1 MSNPIVDPLV
11 VEPDVAESAS
21 LRMEATFDGAVTLTL
36 NRPAK
41 RNALDADLIAAL
53 TDAFETLRGAEHV
66 RVVFLA
72 GEGAVFCAGGD
83 LEWMRAGL
91 DLSESDNRDDALTLG
106 RMLQGLYEL
115 PQLTVALVHGAA
127 YGGGAGLACACDAA
141 VATADTKLCFSEV
154 RLGLIPATISP
165 YVVEAIGPRA
175 ARRLFA
181 TAEVFDAEAAH
192 RLGLVTEIVADA
204 PALAA
209 AAHRIAAAQRQ
220 NAPAAV
226 ADAKAEVAA
235 VAGRPIDHHLVEETS
250 RKIARARVSADGQ
263 EGVRAFLERRK
274 PSWAL

>member
-11 VEPDVAESAS
+11 VEPDTADSEL
-21 LRMEATFDGAVTLTL
+21 LRIEATHDGAVTLTL
-36 NRPAK
+36 KRPAR
-41 RNALDADLIAAL
+41 RNALNAALIAAL

-91 DLSESDNRDDALTLG
+91 DMSESDNRDDALTLG
-106 RMLQGLYEL
+106 RMLQALYEL
-115 PQLTVALVHGAA
+115 PQLTVTLLHGAA
-127 YGGGAGLACACDAA
+127 YGGGAGLACACDVAI
-141 VATADTKLCFSEV
+141 ATADTKLCFSEV

-165 YVVEAIGPRA
+165 YVVEAIGARA

-181 TAEVFDAEAAH
+181 TAEVFDAETAH
-192 RLGLVTEIVADA
+192 RLGLVTEVVPD
-204 PALAA
+204 AA
-209 AAHRIAAAQRQ
+209 ALGAAAQRIATAQ
-220 NAPAAV
+220 RENAPSAV
-226 ADAKAEVAA
+226 AEAKAEVSA
-235 VAGRPIDHHLVEETS
+235 VAGRRIDHHLVEETS
-250 RKIARARVSADGQ
+250 RKIARARVSVDGQ